1 MAGEVATWPAAAA
14 VPGFGA
20 GDCGCNT
27 HLFYFSRRPPCSI
40 LAKPFL
46 KNLSSIY
53 RFLQNNYQNHAM
65 WERDPFQTLASCILS
80 LRTQDPTTE
89 KASNRLFKV
98 CPDPVTLKA
107 TPQSKIAELIY
118 PVGMYNEKAKTLH
131 RIAEQLIARFN
142 KRTPQEINE
151 LLTLPGVGR
160 KTANLV
166 RSFAFHQPA
175 VCVDT
180 HVHRITNRWGLVRT
194 AAPEQTE
201 LELRRILPEKYWI
214 ETNRFLVRHGQQVC
228 RPFRPQCRNCGLE
241 EYCMYPKLV
250 QENDLKKNLTNP
262 PHHPCLNFR

>member
-1 MAGEVATWPAAAA
+1 MNYPPSTPVKGCYLLLLRLSRRTEITFSRQSHLFKAGYYVYCGSAQNGLTQRIDRHLRHSRKIHWHIDRLLAVSRIIDIQLKFSQQKKDECLLAGEVATWPAAAA

-98 CPDPVTLKA
+98 C
-107 TPQSKIAELIY
+107 LI
-118 PVGMYNEKAKTLH
+118 
-131 RIAEQLIARFN
+131 
-142 KRTPQEINE
+142 
-151 LLTLPGVGR
+151 
-160 KTANLV
+160 
-166 RSFAFHQPA
+166 RSP
-175 VCVDT
+175 
-180 HVHRITNRWGLVRT
+180 
-194 AAPEQTE
+194 
-201 LELRRILPEKYWI
+201 
-214 ETNRFLVRHGQQVC
+214 
-228 RPFRPQCRNCGLE
+228 
-241 EYCMYPKLV
+241 
-250 QENDLKKNLTNP
+250 
-262 PHHPCLNFR
+262 